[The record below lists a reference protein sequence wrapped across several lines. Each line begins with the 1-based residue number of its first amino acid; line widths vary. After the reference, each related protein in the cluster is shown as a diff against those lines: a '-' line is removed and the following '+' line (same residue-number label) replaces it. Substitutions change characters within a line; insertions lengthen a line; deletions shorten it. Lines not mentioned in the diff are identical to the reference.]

1 MDLRAI
7 FMGILFALIWSSAF
21 SSARIIVA
29 AAPPL
34 LTLSIRFFIAG
45 IIGVCIA
52 RFFGQTFFLT
62 RRQWKATVIFGVF
75 QNALYLGLNFL
86 GMQTVEASLASII
99 ASSMPLMVAFA
110 GWVIFR
116 ERLSFL
122 AGVGLF
128 LGFLGVAM
136 IMGLRI
142 TGGADNYGLLL
153 CVIGSMALTVATLAV
168 RGASEGGNVMM
179 VVGLQMIIGAASLA
193 IVGSLT
199 EKVYVSWSLPFI
211 LAFVYTTLVPG
222 LAATLIWFKLVNRI
236 GTVKAATF
244 HFLNPF
250 FGVVIAAFVLGEAM
264 SLLDFIGVIVITIGI
279 LAVQMSRQS
288 NLTEV

>member
-1 MDLRAI
+1 
-7 FMGILFALIWSSAF
+7 
-21 SSARIIVA
+21 
-29 AAPPL
+29 
-34 LTLSIRFFIAG
+34 
-45 IIGVCIA
+45 
-52 RFFGQTFFLT
+52 
-62 RRQWKATVIFGVF
+62 
-75 QNALYLGLNFL
+75 
-86 GMQTVEASLASII
+86 
-99 ASSMPLMVAFA
+99 MPLMVAFA

-142 TGGADNYGLLL
+142 TSGADTYGLLL
-153 CVIGSMALTVATLAV
+153 CVLGSVALTVATLAV
-168 RGASEGGNVMM
+168 RGASEGGNVIM

-250 FGVVIAAFVLGEAM
+250 FGVVIAAFVLGESM
-264 SLLDFIGVIVITIGI
+264 TLLDFMGVIVITIGI

-288 NLTEV
+288 NFTDG